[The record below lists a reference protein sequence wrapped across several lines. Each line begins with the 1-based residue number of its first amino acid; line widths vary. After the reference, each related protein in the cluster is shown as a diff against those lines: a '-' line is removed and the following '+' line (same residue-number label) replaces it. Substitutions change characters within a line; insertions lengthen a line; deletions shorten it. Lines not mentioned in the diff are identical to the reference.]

1 MCRLLL
7 YLGKPIVL
15 NKLLIEPTN
24 SLINQ
29 SIHAQSAETPV
40 NGDGFGVAWYVHD
53 ISMRPGRYRSLTPA
67 WSNNN
72 LVSLARVTRSA
83 TVLAHVRAASVG
95 LASAENNCHPFTYSQ
110 YAFAHNGDVTAFAR
124 IRRDIEAS
132 LSDEAYALIEGNTD
146 SEHVF
151 AIFVDALRTI
161 EHSGSVSDPLEIM
174 GRALEA
180 ACAKILAFA
189 RVRNAEDHD
198 TYLNLAVTDGV
209 RGVACRCSTDSDENT
224 PTLFVYRRGE
234 YSCENGVCRLNIN
247 GGPRDTASA
256 VVVSSERLTDDPAW
270 EEIPLNHMVLIGD
283 DHGVTLRAMD
293 VVALGMAAAPDAR

>member
-29 SIHAQSAETPV
+29 SIHSRSTETPV
-40 NGDGFGVAWYVHD
+40 NGDGFGVAWYVPE
-53 ISMRPGRYRSLTPA
+53 ISMRPGVFRSLTPA

-72 LVSLARVTRSA
+72 LVRLARVTRSG

-95 LASAENNCHPFTYSQ
+95 IASAENNCHPFTSSQ
-110 YAFAHNGDVTAFAR
+110 FAFAHNGDVTAFQK
-124 IRRDIEAS
+124 IRRDLEAT

-151 AIFVDALRTI
+151 ALFIDALRARESRNHAT
-161 EHSGSVSDPLEIM
+161 DPLENM
-174 GRALEA
+174 AGALEA
-180 ACAKILAFA
+180 ACAKVLALA
-189 RVRNAEDHD
+189 RARGAEDHD

-209 RGVACRCSTDSDENT
+209 RGVACRCSTDRDENT
-224 PTLFVYRRGE
+224 PTLYVYRRGE
-234 YSCENGVCRLNIN
+234 YACENGVCRLRAE
-247 GGPRDTASA
+247 GAARDSANA
-256 VVVSSERLTDDPAW
+256 VVVSSEQLTDDPAW
-270 EEIPLNHMVLIGD
+270 EPIPLNHMVLIGED
-283 DHGVTLRAMD
+283 RAVTLRAMD
-293 VVALGMAAAPDAR
+293 RTVLGLGLGD

>member
-29 SIHAQSAETPV
+29 SIQSRSVDTPV

-53 ISMRPGRYRSLTPA
+53 ISARPGRFRSLTPA

-72 LVSLARVTRSA
+72 LVSLARVTRSSA
-83 TVLAHVRAASVG
+83 VLAHVRAASVG
-95 LASAENNCHPFTYSQ
+95 LASAENNCHPFIHNQ
-110 YAFAHNGDVTAFAR
+110 FAFAHNGDVTGFQK

-132 LSDEAYALIEGNTD
+132 LSEEAYALIEGNTD

-151 AIFVDALRTI
+151 ALFVHALRDV
-161 EHSGSVSDPLEIM
+161 EVAGESAPLELLA
-174 GRALEA
+174 RALEA
-180 ACAKILAFA
+180 ACARVLAFA
-189 RVRNAEDHD
+189 RARNAEDHD

-209 RGVACRCSTDSDENT
+209 RGVACRCSTDRDEHT

-234 YSCENGVCRLNIN
+234 YSCENGVCRLNVDGE
-247 GGPRDTASA
+247 GGEGASA
-256 VVVSSERLTDDPAW
+256 VVVSSEQLTDDPAW
-270 EEIPLNHMVLIGD
+270 EEIPVNYMVLIGD

-293 VVALGMAAAPDAR
+293 VEALGLAAKAS

>member
-29 SIHAQSAETPV
+29 SIHSQSVDTPV

-72 LVSLARVTRSA
+72 LVSLARVTRSS

-110 YAFAHNGDVTAFAR
+110 YAFAHNGDVTAFR
-124 IRRDIEAS
+124 KIRRDIEAA

-151 AIFVDALRTI
+151 ALFIDALRAR
-161 EHSGSVSDPLEIM
+161 EHADQHHDQ
-174 GRALEA
+174 LEA
-180 ACAKILAFA
+180 MAGALQDACAKVIALAKA
-189 RVRNAEDHD
+189 RNAEDHD
-198 TYLNLAVTDGV
+198 TYLNIAITDGL

-234 YSCENGVCRLNIN
+234 YSCDNGVCRLDPN
-247 GGPRDTASA
+247 GSPGAASA

-270 EEIPLNHMVLIGD
+270 EQIPLNHIVTIGD
-283 DHGVTLRAMD
+283 DHGVSLRAMD
-293 VVALGMAAAPDAR
+293 VVVLGLVGRAG

>member
-15 NKLLIEPTN
+15 NKLLIEPAN

-29 SIHAQSAETPV
+29 SIHARSVDTPV

-53 ISMRPGRYRSLTPA
+53 ISMRPGRFRSLTPA

-72 LVSLARVTRSA
+72 LVSLSRVTRSS

-110 YAFAHNGDVTAFAR
+110 YSFAHNGDVTAFSH

-132 LSDEAYALIEGNTD
+132 LSDEAYSLIEGNTD

-151 AIFVDALRTI
+151 AIFIDALRAM
-161 EHSGSVSDPLEIM
+161 EHSSTPPEPLELLA
-174 GRALEA
+174 GALEG
-180 ACAKILAFA
+180 ACAKVLALA
-189 RVRNAEDHD
+189 RARNAEHHD
-198 TYLNLAVTDGV
+198 TYLNIAVTDGV
-209 RGVACRCSTDSDENT
+209 RGVACRCSTDCDDHT

-234 YSCENGVCRLNIN
+234 YSCENGVCRLD
-247 GGPRDTASA
+247 GPRDGASA
-256 VVVSSERLTDDPAW
+256 VVVSSEQLTDDTGW
-270 EEIPLNHMVLIGD
+270 EEIPLNHMVLIAE
-283 DHGVTLRAMD
+283 DHSVSLRAMD
-293 VVALGMAAAPDAR
+293 VVALGLAARSQ